1 MGQEGSRYVSS
12 VLAARAP
19 DRKVGPRLI
28 VILENLGR
36 KKFSHHG
43 GIFLVIFLI
52 PTLYSEKLPSLLTEA
67 RLI

>member
-28 VILENLGR
+28 VILENLRR
-36 KKFSHHG
+36 KIECFYFTKEFK
-43 GIFLVIFLI
+43 I
-52 PTLYSEKLPSLLTEA
+52 E
-67 RLI
+67 

>member
-1 MGQEGSRYVSS
+1 VIFVACIIGQEGSRYVSS

-36 KKFSHHG
+36 KIECFYFTKEFKIRKF
-43 GIFLVIFLI
+43 
-52 PTLYSEKLPSLLTEA
+52 
-67 RLI
+67 